1 MFNQKDFDEFFEAIT
16 RNKNEKVL
24 QLKDCGSY
32 FEITTNFMVYLIRNK

>member
-1 MFNQKDFDEFFEAIT
+1 MFNQADFNEFFEAIT

-32 FEITTNFMVYLIRNK
+32 FEITTNFMVYIIRNK

>member
-24 QLKDCGSY
+24 QFKNCGSY
-32 FEITTNFMVYLIRNK
+32 FEVTTNFMVYIIRNK

>member
-24 QLKDCGSY
+24 QLKDYGVTWG
-32 FEITTNFMVYLIRNK
+32 ITKEELENE